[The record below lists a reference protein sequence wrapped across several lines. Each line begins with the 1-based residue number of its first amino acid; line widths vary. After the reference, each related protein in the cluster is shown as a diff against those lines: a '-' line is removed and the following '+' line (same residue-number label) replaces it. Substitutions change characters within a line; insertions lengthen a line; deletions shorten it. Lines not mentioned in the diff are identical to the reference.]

1 MPTPELVYTVT
12 TFHNFGHTRERAVEL
27 VEVNVGKLNKLF
39 LGGILTNCMVKKGQ
53 SNFLAPFGEL
63 VVNILNLSE
72 SESCRVFKAVLLLP
86 RGSELAY
93 HFVEVGFGAVWDGY
107 FDVGHGVSFRCLVL
121 SYTANIPLCRG
132 LSKGLEGVRRV
143 AVAGGRCFC

>member
-39 LGGILTNCMVKKGQ
+39 LGGILTNSMVKKGQ

-86 RGSELAY
+86 LSLDRLDKIENLRVSPTLGEVQAY
-93 HFVEVGFGAVWDGY
+93 SDA
-107 FDVGHGVSFRCLVL
+107 L
-121 SYTANIPLCRG
+121 NM
-132 LSKGLEGVRRV
+132 
-143 AVAGGRCFC
+143 RCFIDFAPKDNRNYPVFNKLSEPQRRRALAAGAAGY